1 MQISGYNPPE
11 LPGSKPPAT
20 NTPKSAPTALAVA
33 TSTASDSG
41 VSLVMTS
48 SARSMGRSGPSNAA
62 EIDMKKV
69 AAAKAAIANGTM
81 KPDAG
86 AIADKILAVT
96 KELL

>member
-1 MQISGYNPPE
+1 
-11 LPGSKPPAT
+11 
-20 NTPKSAPTALAVA
+20 
-33 TSTASDSG
+33 
-41 VSLVMTS
+41 MTS